1 MVLRQMKAQMV
12 MKMETEHLPLCPRTT
27 VVIRRS
33 ALAHNIGWLRRRLPL
48 GTRIMAVVKAN
59 AYGHGAAPL
68 ALVLQQLGVDAFG
81 VAATSEARDLRD
93 ASITAPIYQ
102 LSPVLPDEVEAVIST
117 QVVCLV
123 QDVDFV
129 RRLSQEACRCGQS
142 QEVHLKVDVGM
153 SRFGVSPER
162 APQVAEAIEGMA
174 NVRLTGIATHF
185 PCADSDADLTR
196 SQWNLFERSAEE
208 VSQRLGRPLMR
219 HAAASAAVLTVPE
232 AAAEMVR
239 CGLLL
244 YGVAPSGYRSAEL
257 GLRPALSLH
266 TRVTALRRISAGT
279 AVGYGATFVARR
291 ETLVATLPVGYG
303 DGYLR
308 ALGNRAQ
315 VLLRG
320 RRVPVIGRVC
330 MDQMMVDA
338 TDTGAEIGD
347 VVTLIGRQDGEEIT
361 VNEIAGWLDTTPHEV
376 TTLLSAR
383 VHRVIVD

>member
-1 MVLRQMKAQMV
+1 MG
-12 MKMETEHLPLCPRTT
+12 TENLPLFSRTT
-27 VVIRRS
+27 VVIRRC
-33 ALAHNIGWLRRRLPL
+33 ALAHNVEWLRKRLPPR
-48 GTRIMAVVKAN
+48 TRIMAVVKAN
-59 AYGHGAAPL
+59 AYGHGAALL
-68 ALVLQQLGVDAFG
+68 APALQQVGVDAFG
-81 VAATSEARDLRD
+81 VAATAEARELRD
-93 ASITAPIYQ
+93 AGVTAPIYL
-102 LSPVLPDEVEAVIST
+102 LSPVLPDEAEAVLST
-117 QVVCLV
+117 RAVCLV
-123 QDVDFV
+123 QDMDFV
-129 RRLSQEACRCGQS
+129 RRLSQEACRHGQS

-162 APQVAEAIEGMA
+162 AAQIAQAIEDMP

-196 SQWNLFERSAEE
+196 SQWNLFERIAGE
-208 VSQRLGRPLMR
+208 VSHRLGRPLMR
-219 HAAASAAVLTVPE
+219 HAAASAAVLNVPE
-232 AAAEMVR
+232 AAADMVR
-239 CGLLL
+239 CGLLV
-244 YGVAPSGYRSAEL
+244 YGIASSGYRSAEL

-279 AVGYGATFVARR
+279 SVGYGATFIARR
-291 ETLVATLPVGYG
+291 ETLVATVPVGYG

-330 MDQMMVDA
+330 MDQMMLDA

-361 VNEIAGWLDTTPHEV
+361 VNEVAGWLGTTPHEV

-383 VHRVIVD
+383 VHRVMVD

>member
-1 MVLRQMKAQMV
+1 MDSQALA
-12 MKMETEHLPLCPRTT
+12 LPLRTT
-27 VVIRRS
+27 AVISRS
-33 ALAHNIGWLRRRLPL
+33 ALAHNVRWLRRRLPEHTL
-48 GTRIMAVVKAN
+48 LLAVVKAN
-59 AYGHGAAPL
+59 AYGHGDWLVAPE
-68 ALVLQQLGVDAFG
+68 LQSLGVDGFG
-81 VAATSEARDLRD
+81 VASVNEAAELR
-93 ASITAPIYQ
+93 ARGIVAPIY
-102 LSPVLPDEVEAVIST
+102 LLGPALPDEVNGILEARCVCVVEDVHFARVLST
-117 QVVCLV
+117 EAAERKQQV
-123 QDVDFV
+123 
-129 RRLSQEACRCGQS
+129 EI
-142 QEVHLKVDVGM
+142 HLKIDVGM
-153 SRFGVSPER
+153 SRFGVHPSC
-162 APQVAEAIEGMA
+162 AAQVAAAIDGLP
-174 NVRLTGIATHF
+174 NVRLTGIMTHF

-308 ALGNRAQ
+308 TLGNRAQ

>member
-1 MVLRQMKAQMV
+1 MG
-12 MKMETEHLPLCPRTT
+12 TENLPLFSRTT
-27 VVIRRS
+27 VVIRRC
-33 ALAHNIGWLRRRLPL
+33 ALAHNAEWLRKRLPPR
-48 GTRIMAVVKAN
+48 TRIMAVVKAN
-59 AYGHGAAPL
+59 AYGHGAALL
-68 ALVLQQLGVDAFG
+68 APALQQVGVDAFG
-81 VAATSEARDLRD
+81 VAATAEARELRD
-93 ASITAPIYQ
+93 AGVTAPIYL
-102 LSPVLPDEVEAVIST
+102 LSPVLPDEAEAVLST
-117 QVVCLV
+117 RAVCLV

-129 RRLSQEACRCGQS
+129 RRLSQEACRYGQS

-162 APQVAEAIEGMA
+162 AAQIAQAIEDMP

-196 SQWNLFERSAEE
+196 SQWNLFERIAGE
-208 VSQRLGRPLMR
+208 VSHRLGRPLMR
-219 HAAASAAVLTVPE
+219 HAAASAAVLNVPE
-232 AAAEMVR
+232 ASADMVR
-239 CGLLL
+239 CGLLV
-244 YGVAPSGYRSAEL
+244 YGIAPSGYRSAEL

-279 AVGYGATFVARR
+279 SVGYGATFIARR
-291 ETLVATLPVGYG
+291 ETLVATVPVGYG

-330 MDQMMVDA
+330 MDQMMLDA

-361 VNEIAGWLDTTPHEV
+361 VNEVAGWLGTTPHEV

-383 VHRVIVD
+383 VHRVVVD

>member
-1 MVLRQMKAQMV
+1 
-12 MKMETEHLPLCPRTT
+12 
-27 VVIRRS
+27 
-33 ALAHNIGWLRRRLPL
+33 
-48 GTRIMAVVKAN
+48 
-59 AYGHGAAPL
+59 
-68 ALVLQQLGVDAFG
+68 
-81 VAATSEARDLRD
+81 
-93 ASITAPIYQ
+93 
-102 LSPVLPDEVEAVIST
+102 
-117 QVVCLV
+117 
-123 QDVDFV
+123 
-129 RRLSQEACRCGQS
+129 
-142 QEVHLKVDVGM
+142 
-153 SRFGVSPER
+153 
-162 APQVAEAIEGMA
+162 
-174 NVRLTGIATHF
+174 
-185 PCADSDADLTR
+185 
-196 SQWNLFERSAEE
+196 
-208 VSQRLGRPLMR
+208 MR

-376 TTLLSAR
+376 TTLLTAR
-383 VHRVIVD
+383 VPRVIVD

>member
-1 MVLRQMKAQMV
+1 MG
-12 MKMETEHLPLCPRTT
+12 TENLPLFSRTT
-27 VVIRRS
+27 VVIRRC
-33 ALAHNIGWLRRRLPL
+33 ALAHNVEWLRKRLPPR
-48 GTRIMAVVKAN
+48 TRIMAVVKAN
-59 AYGHGAAPL
+59 AYGHGAALL
-68 ALVLQQLGVDAFG
+68 APALQQVGVDAFG
-81 VAATSEARDLRD
+81 VAATAEARELRD
-93 ASITAPIYQ
+93 AGVTAPIYL
-102 LSPVLPDEVEAVIST
+102 LSPVLPDEAEAVLST
-117 QVVCLV
+117 RAVCLV
-123 QDVDFV
+123 QDMDFV
-129 RRLSQEACRCGQS
+129 RRLSQEACRHGQS

-162 APQVAEAIEGMA
+162 AAQIAQAIEDMP

-196 SQWNLFERSAEE
+196 SQWNLFERIAGE
-208 VSQRLGRPLMR
+208 VSHRLGRPLMR
-219 HAAASAAVLTVPE
+219 HAAASAAVLNVPE
-232 AAAEMVR
+232 ASADMVR
-239 CGLLL
+239 CGLLV
-244 YGVAPSGYRSAEL
+244 YGIAPSGYRSAGL

-279 AVGYGATFVARR
+279 SVGYGATFIARR
-291 ETLVATLPVGYG
+291 ETLVATVPVGYG

-330 MDQMMVDA
+330 MDQMMLDA

-361 VNEIAGWLDTTPHEV
+361 VNEVAGWLGTTPHEV

-383 VHRVIVD
+383 VHRVMVD

>member
-1 MVLRQMKAQMV
+1 MG
-12 MKMETEHLPLCPRTT
+12 TENLPLFSRTT
-27 VVIRRS
+27 VVIRRC
-33 ALAHNIGWLRRRLPL
+33 ALAHNVEWLRKRLPPR
-48 GTRIMAVVKAN
+48 TRIMAVVKAN
-59 AYGHGAAPL
+59 AYGHGAALL
-68 ALVLQQLGVDAFG
+68 APALQQVGVDAFG
-81 VAATSEARDLRD
+81 VAATAEARELRD
-93 ASITAPIYQ
+93 AGVTAPIYL
-102 LSPVLPDEVEAVIST
+102 LSPVLPDEAEAVLST
-117 QVVCLV
+117 RAVCLV

-129 RRLSQEACRCGQS
+129 RRLSQEACRHGQS

-162 APQVAEAIEGMA
+162 AAQIAQAIEDMP

-196 SQWNLFERSAEE
+196 SQWNLFERIAGE
-208 VSQRLGRPLMR
+208 VSHRLGRPLMR
-219 HAAASAAVLTVPE
+219 HAAASAAVLNVPE
-232 AAAEMVR
+232 ASADMVR
-239 CGLLL
+239 CGLLV
-244 YGVAPSGYRSAEL
+244 YGIAPSGYRSAEL

-279 AVGYGATFVARR
+279 SVGYGATFIARR
-291 ETLVATLPVGYG
+291 ETLVATVPVGYG

-330 MDQMMVDA
+330 MDQMMLDA

-361 VNEIAGWLDTTPHEV
+361 VNEVAGWLGTTPHEV

-383 VHRVIVD
+383 VHRVVVD

>member
-1 MVLRQMKAQMV
+1 MG
-12 MKMETEHLPLCPRTT
+12 TENLPLCSRTT

-33 ALAHNIGWLRRRLPL
+33 ALAHNVEWLRKRLPPR
-48 GTRIMAVVKAN
+48 TRIMAVVKAN
-59 AYGHGAAPL
+59 AYGHGAALL
-68 ALVLQQLGVDAFG
+68 APALQQVGVDAFG
-81 VAATSEARDLRD
+81 VAATAEARELRD
-93 ASITAPIYQ
+93 AGVTAPIYL
-102 LSPVLPDEVEAVIST
+102 LSPVLPDEVEAVLST
-117 QVVCLV
+117 RAVCLV

-129 RRLSQEACRCGQS
+129 RRLSQEACRHGQS

-162 APQVAEAIEGMA
+162 AAQIAQAIEDVP

-196 SQWNLFERSAEE
+196 SQWNLFERTAGE
-208 VSQRLGRPLMR
+208 VSHRLGRPLMR
-219 HAAASAAVLTVPE
+219 HAAASAAVLNVPE
-232 AAAEMVR
+232 ASADMVR
-239 CGLLL
+239 CGLLV
-244 YGVAPSGYRSAEL
+244 YGIAPSGYRSAEL

-279 AVGYGATFVARR
+279 SVGYGATFIARR
-291 ETLVATLPVGYG
+291 ETLVATVPVGYG

-330 MDQMMVDA
+330 MDQMMLDA

-361 VNEIAGWLDTTPHEV
+361 VNEVAGWLGTTPHEV

-383 VHRVIVD
+383 VHRVMVD

>member
-1 MVLRQMKAQMV
+1 MG
-12 MKMETEHLPLCPRTT
+12 TENLPLFSRTT

-33 ALAHNIGWLRRRLPL
+33 ALAHNVEWLRKRLPPR
-48 GTRIMAVVKAN
+48 TRIMAVVKAN
-59 AYGHGAAPL
+59 AYGHGAALL
-68 ALVLQQLGVDAFG
+68 APALQQVGVDAFG
-81 VAATSEARDLRD
+81 VAATAEARELRD
-93 ASITAPIYQ
+93 AGVTAPIYL
-102 LSPVLPDEVEAVIST
+102 LSPVLPDEAEAVLST
-117 QVVCLV
+117 RAVCLV

-129 RRLSQEACRCGQS
+129 RRLSQEACRHGQS

-162 APQVAEAIEGMA
+162 AAQIAQAIEDMP

-196 SQWNLFERSAEE
+196 SQWNLFERIAGE
-208 VSQRLGRPLMR
+208 VSHRLGRPLMR
-219 HAAASAAVLTVPE
+219 HAAASAAVLNVPE
-232 AAAEMVR
+232 ASADMVR
-239 CGLLL
+239 CGLLV
-244 YGVAPSGYRSAEL
+244 YGIAPSGYRSAEL

-279 AVGYGATFVARR
+279 SVGYGATFIARR
-291 ETLVATLPVGYG
+291 ETLVATVPVGYG

-330 MDQMMVDA
+330 MDQMMLDA

-361 VNEIAGWLDTTPHEV
+361 VNEVAGWLGTTPHEV

-383 VHRVIVD
+383 VHRVMVD

>member
-1 MVLRQMKAQMV
+1 MG
-12 MKMETEHLPLCPRTT
+12 TENLPLFSRTT
-27 VVIRRS
+27 VVIRRC
-33 ALAHNIGWLRRRLPL
+33 ALAHNVEWLRKRLPPR
-48 GTRIMAVVKAN
+48 TRIMAVVKAN
-59 AYGHGAAPL
+59 AYGHGAALL
-68 ALVLQQLGVDAFG
+68 APALQQVGVDAFG
-81 VAATSEARDLRD
+81 VAATAEARELRD
-93 ASITAPIYQ
+93 AGVTAPIYL
-102 LSPVLPDEVEAVIST
+102 LSPVLPDEAEAVLST
-117 QVVCLV
+117 RAVCLV

-129 RRLSQEACRCGQS
+129 RRLSQEACRHGQS

-162 APQVAEAIEGMA
+162 AAQIAQAIEDMP

-196 SQWNLFERSAEE
+196 SQWNLFERIAGE
-208 VSQRLGRPLMR
+208 VSHRLGRPLMR
-219 HAAASAAVLTVPE
+219 HAAASAAVLNVPE
-232 AAAEMVR
+232 ASADMVR
-239 CGLLL
+239 CGLLV
-244 YGVAPSGYRSAEL
+244 YGIAPSGYRSAEL

-279 AVGYGATFVARR
+279 SVGYGATFIARR
-291 ETLVATLPVGYG
+291 ETLVATVPVGYG

-330 MDQMMVDA
+330 MDQMMLDA

-361 VNEIAGWLDTTPHEV
+361 VNEVAGWLGTTPHEV

-383 VHRVIVD
+383 VHRVMVD